1 MTEVNAIYNS
11 GNKEP
16 FVKLEDYT
24 IKTILSLMDHCEL
37 LKIDNVSYDLN
48 HEETVYLIKYK
59 TYWELILKSNSDKTT
74 DIYKIEGEPQAI
86 NYQYSETL

>member
-59 TYWELILKSNSDKTT
+59 TYWELVVKNNSDKTT
-74 DIYKIEGEPQAI
+74 DIYKVEKELQAI